1 MQVEELRANCIPAAP
16 SAQLFLEYYQGEKTA
31 AKRTSGSTVVVAA
44 AGSGAEN
51 GDSDTTLHLG

>member
-31 AKRTSGSTVVVAA
+31 AKRTSGSTVVAA